1 MPRSGYIKR
10 SGCEIAT
17 PATEVAVWIVA
28 TRGCHGR
35 PAPAS
40 VSPIREPSGLAE
52 RRSCHFSSTPE
63 GPVVLGWRRTC
74 FRFGVSNPIGAKKLR
89 CRRRFLRF
97 FPDGFSDERYLAWER
112 DYKAEAHARWK
123 AKLSGRRF
131 AEFLAAGQYNE
142 VTVEALRIE
151 ARTNLLFSFEK
162 MALRDAVRTASGAR
176 RFAEGLYAWLHGRGS
191 MQARFGAWCEAIA
204 ELPRRQTRVL
214 TWPLVTVFGFLAQ
227 PDRHI
232 FLKPNVTRLAAV
244 RYGFDFHYRSQ
255 PNWTTYAE
263 LLDLAALVRLDQRD
277 LGPRDFIDAQSF
289 LWVQGS
295 EEYQG
300 RSFRPL
306 QTTRVTALKERA
318 S

>member
-1 MPRSGYIKR
+1 M
-10 SGCEIAT
+10 
-17 PATEVAVWIVA
+17 
-28 TRGCHGR
+28 
-35 PAPAS
+35 
-40 VSPIREPSGLAE
+40 
-52 RRSCHFSSTPE
+52 
-63 GPVVLGWRRTC
+63 
-74 FRFGVSNPIGAKKLR
+74 SNLIDAKKLR
-89 CRRRFLRF
+89 CRRRFLRY
-97 FPDGFSDERYLAWER
+97 FPHGFSDERYLAWER

-131 AEFLAAGQYNE
+131 AEFLAAGQYDE
-142 VTVEALRIE
+142 VAVEALRIE

-191 MQARFGAWCEAIA
+191 MQARFDAWCEAVG
-204 ELPRRQTRVL
+204 ELPRRHDARPHL
-214 TWPLVTVFGFLAQ
+214 ARRHFGFLAQ

-244 RYGFDFHYRSQ
+244 RYGFDFHYRSR

-300 RSFRPL
+300 RSFRSL
-306 QTTRVTALKERA
+306 QTTRVTALQERA

>member
-1 MPRSGYIKR
+1 MRIKLF
-10 SGCEIAT
+10 A
-17 PATEVAVWIVA
+17 
-28 TRGCHGR
+28 GR
-35 PAPAS
+35 FVRCPLS
-40 VSPIREPSGLAE
+40 VSPIREPSGQAE
-52 RRSCHFSSTPE
+52 RRPCHFSSTAS
-63 GPVVLGWRRTC
+63 VRSYSGWRRTC
-74 FRFGVSNPIGAKKLR
+74 FRFGVSNPIDAKKLR

-97 FPDGFSDERYLAWER
+97 FPHGFSDARYLAWER
-112 DYKAEAHARWK
+112 DYKAEAHARWT
-123 AKLSGRRF
+123 ATLSRRRF
-131 AEFLAAGQYNE
+131 AEFLAARRYDE
-142 VTVEALRIE
+142 VAVEALRIE

-176 RFAEGLYAWLHGRGS
+176 RFAEGLYAWLYGRGS
-191 MQARFGAWCEAIA
+191 VQARFDAWCEAIA

-214 TWPLVTVFGFLAQ
+214 TWPVVTVFGFLAQ

-244 RYGFDFHYRSQ
+244 RYGFDFHYRSR

-263 LLDLAALVRLDQRD
+263 LLDLAALVRVDQRD
-277 LGPRDFIDAQSF
+277 LGPRDLIDAQSF

-300 RSFRPL
+300 RSFRPV
-306 QTTRVTALKERA
+306 QTTRVTALHERA

>member
-1 MPRSGYIKR
+1 M
-10 SGCEIAT
+10 
-17 PATEVAVWIVA
+17 
-28 TRGCHGR
+28 
-35 PAPAS
+35 
-40 VSPIREPSGLAE
+40 
-52 RRSCHFSSTPE
+52 
-63 GPVVLGWRRTC
+63 
-74 FRFGVSNPIGAKKLR
+74 SNPIDAKKLR
-89 CRRRFLRF
+89 CRRRFLRY
-97 FPDGFSDERYLAWER
+97 FPHGFSDERYLAWER

-123 AKLSGRRF
+123 EKLSGRRF
-131 AEFLAAGQYNE
+131 AEFLAARQYDE
-142 VTVEALRIE
+142 VAVEALRIE

-191 MQARFGAWCEAIA
+191 MQATFDAWCEAIA

-214 TWPLVTVFGFLAQ
+214 TWPVVTVFGFLAQ
-227 PDRHI
+227 PGRHI

-244 RYGFDFHYRSQ
+244 RYGFDFHYRSR

-300 RSFRPL
+300 RSFRPADDASDRPS
-306 QTTRVTALKERA
+306 QAGIVIATVSSRHTPARRMPKTAGNGDGTAASCTARTRSGWRVTRRICTPRA
-318 S
+318 SASRITIAVPPGQRPL